1 MTCHKIKEKP
11 TRINFKKVSIKI
23 PTFTIT
29 KGGFFSADVALF
41 SVETDAPG
49 EERSKVPRKD
59 VDFYTLRKLI
69 K

>member
-1 MTCHKIKEKP
+1 M
-11 TRINFKKVSIKI
+11 
-23 PTFTIT
+23 IT

-41 SVETDAPG
+41 SVETDAQG

-59 VDFYTLRKLI
+59 ADFYTLRKIL